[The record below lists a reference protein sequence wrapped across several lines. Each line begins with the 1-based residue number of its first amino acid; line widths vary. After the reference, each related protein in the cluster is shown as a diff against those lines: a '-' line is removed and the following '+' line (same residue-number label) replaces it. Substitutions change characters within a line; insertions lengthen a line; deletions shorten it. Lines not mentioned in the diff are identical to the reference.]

1 MSSSGDK
8 FVSADC
14 AVNPTV
20 QTGLQF
26 IYFIKR
32 AFKVGEMPR
41 RGGGGG
47 GTIGYS
53 INNWL
58 QYKL

>member
-14 AVNPTV
+14 ALNGTV
-20 QTGLQF
+20 QTGVQF

-41 RGGGGG
+41 GVGGGGG
-47 GTIGYS
+47 GGYLL
-53 INNWL
+53 IRG
-58 QYKL
+58 

>member
-47 GTIGYS
+47 TIGYS

>member
-47 GTIGYS
+47 RD
-53 INNWL
+53 NWL
-58 QYKL
+58 QYKQLATV

>member
-47 GTIGYS
+47 QLATV
-53 INNWL
+53 
-58 QYKL
+58 

>member
-41 RGGGGG
+41 RGGGG
-47 GTIGYS
+47 TIGYS
-53 INNWL
+53 INYNG
-58 QYKL
+58 

>member
-14 AVNPTV
+14 AVNATV

-26 IYFIKR
+26 IYLIKC

-41 RGGGGG
+41 GWGGG
-47 GTIGYS
+47 GTS
-53 INNWL
+53 
-58 QYKL
+58 

>member
-41 RGGGGG
+41 RGGGG
-47 GTIGYS
+47 TNGYS

>member
-41 RGGGGG
+41 GGGGAP
-47 GTIGYS
+47 TIGYS
-53 INNWL
+53 INYNG
-58 QYKL
+58 